1 MPDLERDL
9 ELALERFDPVPA
21 HLAPAAVAGFDRR
34 VDAELAQLVFDSLTT
49 TATTTATG
57 ARGSGQPRLL
67 TFEGAALTIDL
78 EVSPRRHERRLVV
91 RLEPAQPTPYEVW
104 AGDVRLSGT
113 SDALGRFAV
122 TLPAPGPFRVRCH
135 SVITPWMS
143 A

>member
-1 MPDLERDL
+1 MADDLERDL
-9 ELALERFDPVPA
+9 ELALDRFDPVPA
-21 HLAPAAVAGFDRR
+21 HLAPAAVAAFDRR
-34 VDAELAQLVFDSLTT
+34 VDAELAQLVFDSLAT
-49 TATTTATG
+49 TAGAG
-57 ARGSGQPRLL
+57 ARGSGRPRLL

-78 EVSPRRHERRLVV
+78 EVSPRLHERRLVV
-91 RLEPAQPTPYEVW
+91 RLEPGEPTPYEVW
-104 AGDVRLSGT
+104 AGDVRVSGT